1 MELWQRVGK
10 VMTARRLVA
19 RGGALLVAV
28 SGGADSM
35 VLLAVVQ
42 RLTEQNAWRL
52 GVAHFNHR
60 LRGAESDADAAL
72 VRSVAEQQGL
82 PLFEESWRHEE
93 DSRVGRHGKE
103 MAARLARHEFL
114 ARAAAQFGGHT
125 VALAHHADDQAELFF
140 LRLFRGSGGEGLGGM
155 AWANASPVAAGVR
168 LVRPL
173 LSETRAELRAFA
185 AQHGIAFREDASNAD
200 RAHDRNRIRHEL
212 LPLLAREFEPAI
224 AAVVG
229 RAMEIVGADAEF
241 ARAAGEKWL
250 VARRRAAFAKLPTA
264 LQRQVVR
271 LQLRAL
277 GVEAEF
283 DLIEQLRGCAD
294 TPVTVRADVAVWR
307 DAAGVVA
314 AGPVRAPEFD
324 RAEAA
329 FELRGDS
336 GELRF
341 SRLLIAWNLVAHAG
355 ARLASPRVSHC
366 EFFDADKV
374 GPRILLR
381 HWRAGDRFQPI
392 GMAGPVKLQDLFA
405 AARVARARRHELSVA
420 ATAAGVVFWVEG
432 LRMSEQFKLDSKTVR
447 RLKWQWVRP

>member
-42 RLTEQNAWRL
+42 RLAEQNAWRL

-93 DSRVGRHGKE
+93 DSRVGPHGNE

-114 ARAAAQFGGHT
+114 ARAAAKFGGHT

-155 AWANASPVAAGVR
+155 AWANASPVDARVR

-173 LSETRAELRAFA
+173 LSETRGELRAFA
-185 AQHGIAFREDASNAD
+185 ARHGIAFREDASNAD

-229 RAMEIVGADAEF
+229 RAMEIVGADAGF

-250 VARRRAAFAKLPTA
+250 AARRRAAFAKLPTA

-314 AGPVRAPEFD
+314 AGPVRAPKFD

-374 GPRILLR
+374 GPHILLR

-405 AARVARARRHELSVA
+405 AARVARARRHELVVA
-420 ATAAGVVFWVEG
+420 ATATGAVFWVEG

>member
-35 VLLAVVQ
+35 VLLAVLR
-42 RLTEQNAWRL
+42 RLAARHEWRL
-52 GVAHFNHR
+52 AVAHFNHR

-72 VRSVAEQQGL
+72 VRDVAEQYDL
-82 PLFEESWRHEE
+82 PWFEESWRHAE
-93 DSRVGRHGKE
+93 DSRVKLHGRE

-114 ARAAAQFGGHT
+114 ARAAAKFGGNT

-140 LRLFRGSGGEGLGGM
+140 LRLFRGAGGEGLGGM
-155 AWANASPVAAGVR
+155 AWANASPVDASVQ

-173 LSETRAELRAFA
+173 LQETRAELRAFA

-200 RAHDRNRIRHEL
+200 RAHERNRIRHEL

-224 AAVVG
+224 TTVVG
-229 RAMEIVGADAEF
+229 RAMELVGADAEF
-241 ARAAGEKWL
+241 TRVAGEKWL
-250 VARRRAAFAKLPTA
+250 AARRRAAFEKLPSA

-283 DLIEQLRGCAD
+283 DLIEQLRGGAD
-294 TPVTVRADVAVWR
+294 TPVTVRADMVVWR

-314 AGPVRAPEFD
+314 AGPANAPEFD
-324 RAEAA
+324 HAEAA
-329 FELRGDS
+329 FDLAEDS
-336 GELRF
+336 GEVRF
-341 SRLLIAWNLVAHAG
+341 SRLQIEWQRVPEAG
-355 ARLASPRVSHC
+355 ARLASPRVPRC

-392 GMAGPVKLQDLFA
+392 GMQGPVKLQDLFA
-405 AARVARARRHELSVA
+405 AARVPRAQRHELVVA
-420 ATAAGVVFWVEG
+420 ATAAGTVFWVEG